1 MGQLHP
7 DRVGLGD
14 LRRLDRPLPDIV
26 LHHVEARTHRAARR
40 DARVDAGQGDRMTEA
55 ALHGIVGEF
64 PALPGVVA
72 AAHELRQAGF
82 RHLDAYTPYP
92 VEELNEAVHSGHR
105 IWLGLATLA
114 GAVFGAVTSTFVQY
128 WAAAIDYP
136 LNIGG
141 RPYNSRPPSSPP
153 RLAVTLLFAPAPG
166 FLSLSSP

>member
-1 MGQLHP
+1 MGHFHP
-7 DRVGLGD
+7 DPVGLGD

-26 LHHVEARTHRAARR
+26 LHHVEARTDRAARR

-64 PALPGVVA
+64 PASPGVVA

-82 RHLDAYTPYP
+82 RHIDAYTPYP
-92 VEELNEAVHSGHR
+92 VEELNEVEHSGHGS
-105 IWLGLATLA
+105 WLALATIA
-114 GAVFGAVTSTFVQY
+114 GAAFGAVTSTFVQY

-141 RPYNSRPPSSPP
+141 RAGHNRAPLSPAGVRITP
-153 RLAVTLLFAPAPG
+153 LLA
-166 FLSLSSP
+166 